1 MLCPVILLIIY
12 QKLYLKPW
20 KVYAEFQP
28 MCRIVGG
35 VISFG
40 YLSLSNGSMD
50 NRLERKVT
58 LPNHMNLKEKK

>member
-50 NRLERKVT
+50 NRVIWSK
-58 LPNHMNLKEKK
+58 LKEKSPYLII